1 MDGDERLDIPMVL
14 HKVHDGLD
22 LHFRVGKLAMISFRA
37 GVATSSSLCGKAED
51 TAMIS

>member
-1 MDGDERLDIPMVL
+1 MDGDEGLDVPMAR

-22 LHFRVGKLAMISFRA
+22 LHFRVGKLATVSFRA
-37 GVATSSSLCGKAED
+37 GVATSSGHCGKTED